1 LTGSRRL
8 PRRCGAV
15 FLAVLVATPLLGSA
29 AGATFPRGAGR
40 AVEGVDRSRLLA
52 PAGARVVEYQNAGY
66 RLRWIGDEVHVE
78 VDASPLASS
87 SRFPEPSAEVPPA
100 EERNAIFRLAR
111 ALTTGAETH
120 YEAVSRVL
128 GWVARHVAYDADRRQ
143 PQEASAV
150 LERRSGYCTGVAR
163 LTVALL
169 EAVGIR
175 AREVAGYVVGP
186 GPGPGPGVSGYH
198 RWIEA
203 YLPDRGWV
211 FSDPLTSHH
220 YVPATYL
227 RLDSE
232 ELFPDRGME
241 GLLIERHDGLSAVDL
256 YPAGAPGVTAR
267 RNFERQLAAT
277 LHVRVEEESGGLAE
291 LTGGSRRRTH
301 TLIDGET
308 TFLGLDPGRYR
319 LRLMVPGWG
328 VVERSV
334 ELPGRMRKSLSLPA
348 PARIGRGPGFDSP
361 RSNDESR
368 HPISGGSSP

>member
-1 LTGSRRL
+1 
-8 PRRCGAV
+8 V
-15 FLAVLVATPLLGSA
+15 LAAPLLGSA
-29 AGATFPRGAGR
+29 AGATFPRGGR

-52 PAGARVVEYQNAGY
+52 PAGARVVDYENAGY

-87 SRFPEPSAEVPPA
+87 SRFPGPSAEVPPA
-100 EERNAIFRLAR
+100 AARDPISRLAR
-111 ALTTGAETH
+111 SLTTGAETH

-143 PQEASAV
+143 PQDASAV

-175 AREVAGYVVGP
+175 AREVAGYVVDAGS
-186 GPGPGPGVSGYH
+186 GTSVSGYH

-227 RLDSE
+227 RLDSD

-241 GLLIERHDGLSAVDL
+241 GLLIERDDDLSAVDL

-277 LHVRVEEESGGLAE
+277 LHVRVEELGGGLAE
-291 LTGGSRRRTH
+291 LTGRSRRRTH

-308 TFLGLDPGRYR
+308 TFLGLEPGRYR
-319 LRLMVPGWG
+319 LRLMVPALGM
-328 VVERSV
+328 VERWV

-348 PARIGRGPGFDSP
+348 PTRIGRGPGIDSP
-361 RSNDESR
+361 RSRDDSR